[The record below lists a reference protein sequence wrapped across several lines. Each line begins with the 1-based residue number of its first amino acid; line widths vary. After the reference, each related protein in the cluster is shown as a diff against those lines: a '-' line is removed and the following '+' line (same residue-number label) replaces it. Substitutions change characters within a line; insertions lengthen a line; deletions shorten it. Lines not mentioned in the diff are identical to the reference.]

1 MQVGC
6 ASLGKH
12 AASHK
17 AGDLAVVSLLLPCAS
32 GVSSLPALFVALS
45 HLSAPDQLLQP
56 DHRIETEAC
65 TVSVMWV
72 SSETTVWTEMDSSRG
87 LREGQECWLIT
98 SLVHP
103 PAPPLRLRRS
113 AFWLPSLENITTNPT
128 CTKRAASKQR
138 HSAQHTCRPRN
149 LMHLQFLCSVLCQ
162 QDGFIRMWR

>member
-87 LREGQECWLIT
+87 IEGRTGMLADNFIGT
-98 SLVHP
+98 STCSSASPAAVGFLV
-103 PAPPLRLRRS
+103 
-113 AFWLPSLENITTNPT
+113 AF
-128 CTKRAASKQR
+128 A
-138 HSAQHTCRPRN
+138 
-149 LMHLQFLCSVLCQ
+149 
-162 QDGFIRMWR
+162 